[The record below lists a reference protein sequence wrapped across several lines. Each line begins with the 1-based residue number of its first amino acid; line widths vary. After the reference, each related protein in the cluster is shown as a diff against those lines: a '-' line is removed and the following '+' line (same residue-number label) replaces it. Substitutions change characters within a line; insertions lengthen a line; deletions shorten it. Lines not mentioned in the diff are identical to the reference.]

1 VVEHVEDEAIGP
13 TGGPETWATVGA
25 VGNQW
30 LERRVLAYAHRGGA
44 REAPSNT
51 IFAMRRALA
60 AGATALEMDVHP
72 TADGHLVVCHDPT
85 VDRTTNGS
93 GAISSLT
100 LAEVQALDAAHWF
113 VPGHEVAPGRPPGDY
128 PLRGRAPDDVEL
140 RVPTLREVLEAFP
153 GVLLNLD
160 IKQTAPSV
168 KPYEAAVARMLMD
181 YDRSDDVIVTSF
193 QDAALVAFSAAAPRV
208 ATSAGLLA
216 VAGFWRAVQDG
227 APSPPMTHAAIQVP
241 TDFEGATIVDER
253 FVAAAH
259 AAGAAVHVWTID
271 DRSEMERLVALR
283 VDGIM
288 SDLPSVLV
296 PTLAEL
302 GVAWTP

>member
-13 TGGPETWATVGA
+13 TGGQEAWATVGA

-51 IFAMRRALA
+51 ILAMRRALA
-60 AGATALEMDVHP
+60 TGATALEMDVHP

-168 KPYEAAVARMLMD
+168 EPYEAALARMLID
-181 YDRSDDVIVTSF
+181 YDRADDVIVTSF
-193 QDAALVAFSAAAPRV
+193 QDAALVAFSAAAPHI

-227 APSPPMTHAAIQVP
+227 APSPPMAHAAIQVP
-241 TDFEGATIVDER
+241 TDFENATIVDER

-271 DRSEMERLVALR
+271 DRSEMERLVALT

>member
-1 VVEHVEDEAIGP
+1 M
-13 TGGPETWATVGA
+13 
-25 VGNQW
+25 GNPW

-51 IFAMRRALA
+51 ILAMRQALA

-72 TADGHLVVCHDPT
+72 TADGHLVVCHDPV

-93 GAISSLT
+93 GAISALS
-100 LAEVQALDAAHWF
+100 LAEVQTLDAAYWF
-113 VPGHEVAPGRPPGDY
+113 VPGHEVSPGRPPEDY
-128 PLRGRAPDDVEL
+128 PLRGRAPEDVEL
-140 RVPTLREVLEAFP
+140 RLPTLREVLEAFP
-153 GVLLNLD
+153 GVLLNID

-168 KPYEAAVARMLMD
+168 EPYEEALARMLIEHG
-181 YDRSDDVIVTSF
+181 RSDDVIVTSF
-193 QDAALVAFSAAAPRV
+193 HDAALVAFSAAAPHI
-208 ATSAGLLA
+208 ATAAGLLA

-241 TDFEGATIVDER
+241 TDFEGATVVDER
-253 FVAAAH
+253 FVRSAH
-259 AAGAAVHVWTID
+259 EAGAAVHVWTID
-271 DRSEMERLVALR
+271 ERSEMERLVGLG

-296 PTLAEL
+296 PTLDGL
-302 GVAWTP
+302 GVAWAP

>member
-113 VPGHEVAPGRPPGDY
+113 VPGQEVAPGRPPGDY

-140 RVPTLREVLEAFP
+140 RVPTLKEVLEAFP
-153 GVLLNLD
+153 GVLLNID

-168 KPYEAAVARMLMD
+168 KPYEAALARMLMD

>member
-1 VVEHVEDEAIGP
+1 
-13 TGGPETWATVGA
+13 
-25 VGNQW
+25 
-30 LERRVLAYAHRGGA
+30 
-44 REAPSNT
+44 
-51 IFAMRRALA
+51 
-60 AGATALEMDVHP
+60 
-72 TADGHLVVCHDPT
+72 
-85 VDRTTNGS
+85 
-93 GAISSLT
+93 
-100 LAEVQALDAAHWF
+100 
-113 VPGHEVAPGRPPGDY
+113 
-128 PLRGRAPDDVEL
+128 
-140 RVPTLREVLEAFP
+140 VLEAFP

-168 KPYEAAVARMLMD
+168 EPYEAALARMLID
-181 YDRSDDVIVTSF
+181 YNRADDVIVTSF
-193 QDAALVAFSAAAPRV
+193 QDAALVAFSAAAPHI

-227 APSPPMTHAAIQVP
+227 APSPPMAHAAIQVP
-241 TDFEGATIVDER
+241 TDFENATIVDER

-271 DRSEMERLVALR
+271 DRSEMERLVALT

>member
-1 VVEHVEDEAIGP
+1 
-13 TGGPETWATVGA
+13 
-25 VGNQW
+25 VGNPW

-51 IFAMRRALA
+51 ILAMRRALA
-60 AGATALEMDVHP
+60 VGATALEMDVHP

-113 VPGHEVAPGRPPGDY
+113 VPGHEVAPGRPPQDY
-128 PLRGRAPDDVEL
+128 PLRGRAPEDIEL
-140 RVPTLREVLEAFP
+140 RIPTLGEVLEAFP
-153 GVLLNLD
+153 DALLNID

-168 KPYEAAVARMLMD
+168 EPYEEALARMLID
-181 YDRSDDVIVTSF
+181 HGRSDDAIVTSF
-193 QDAALVAFSAAAPRV
+193 QDAALVAFSAAAPHI
-208 ATSAGLLA
+208 ATAAGVLA

-241 TDFEGATIVDER
+241 TDFEGATVVDEA
-253 FVAAAH
+253 FVRSAH
-259 AAGAAVHVWTID
+259 AAGAALHVWTID
-271 DRSEMERLVALR
+271 DRPEMERLVALG

-296 PTLAEL
+296 PTLSGL

>member
-1 VVEHVEDEAIGP
+1 MAGERRWGTVVV
-13 TGGPETWATVGA
+13 
-25 VGNQW
+25 VGNPW

-51 IFAMRRALA
+51 ILAMRRALA

-85 VDRTTNGS
+85 VDRTTSGS
-93 GAISSLT
+93 GAINSLT
-100 LAEVQALDAAHWF
+100 LAEIQALDAAYWF
-113 VPGHEVAPGRPPGDY
+113 VPGHEVAPGRPPEDY

-140 RVPTLREVLEAFP
+140 RIPTLREVLEAFP
-153 GVLLNLD
+153 GVLLNID

-168 KPYEAAVARMLMD
+168 EPYEEALARMLID
-181 YDRSDDVIVTSF
+181 HDRADDVIVTSF
-193 QDAALVAFSAAAPRV
+193 QDAALVAFSAAAPGI

-227 APSPPMTHAAIQVP
+227 AASPPMTHAAIQVP
-241 TDFEGATIVDER
+241 TDFEGATVVDEP
-253 FVAAAH
+253 FVRLAH

-271 DRSEMERLVALR
+271 DRSEMERLVALG

-288 SDLPSVLV
+288 SDLPSVLA

-302 GVAWTP
+302 SVAWVP

>member
-1 VVEHVEDEAIGP
+1 
-13 TGGPETWATVGA
+13 
-25 VGNQW
+25 VGNPW

-51 IFAMRRALA
+51 ILAMRRALA
-60 AGATALEMDVHP
+60 VGATALEMDVHP

-85 VDRTTNGS
+85 VDRTTSGS

-100 LAEVQALDAAHWF
+100 LAEVQALDAAYWY
-113 VPGHEVAPGRPPGDY
+113 VPGHEVAPGRPPEDY

-140 RVPTLREVLEAFP
+140 RIPTLREVLAAFP
-153 GVLLNLD
+153 GVLLNID

-168 KPYEAAVARMLMD
+168 EPYEEALARMLID
-181 YDRSDDVIVTSF
+181 HDRSDDVIVTSF
-193 QDAALVAFSAAAPRV
+193 QDAALVAFSAAAPRI

-216 VAGFWRAVQDG
+216 VAGFWRGVQDG
-227 APSPPMTHAAIQVP
+227 DASPPMTHAAIQVP
-241 TDFEGATIVDER
+241 TEFEGATVVDEP
-253 FVAAAH
+253 FVRSAH

-271 DRSEMERLVALR
+271 DRSEMERLVALG

-288 SDLPSVLV
+288 SDMPSVLA

-302 GVAWTP
+302 SVAWAP